1 MKAKE
6 QGVPLQNITFSSD
19 GMGSWSTYDEAG
31 NLLRIG
37 YSAVDTVYQ
46 EIKRLVQ
53 EYKMPLEE
61 ALCFGTSNTARALE
75 IERKKGHIAPGVDA
89 DLLLMDE
96 DLTMNTVIA
105 GGQIMMENHVLLK
118 KGTYEA
124 E

>member
-1 MKAKE
+1 M
-6 QGVPLQNITFSSD
+6 
-19 GMGSWSTYDEAG
+19 
-31 NLLRIG
+31 
-37 YSAVDTVYQ
+37 
-46 EIKRLVQ
+46 
-53 EYKMPLEE
+53 
-61 ALCFGTSNTARALE
+61 
-75 IERKKGHIAPGVDA
+75 DA

>member
-1 MKAKE
+1 MTVEKE
-6 QGVPLQNITFSSD
+6 RRLSFEGK
-19 GMGSWSTYDEAG
+19 GYDS
-31 NLLRIG
+31 L
-37 YSAVDTVYQ
+37 
-46 EIKRLVQ
+46 
-53 EYKMPLEE
+53 E